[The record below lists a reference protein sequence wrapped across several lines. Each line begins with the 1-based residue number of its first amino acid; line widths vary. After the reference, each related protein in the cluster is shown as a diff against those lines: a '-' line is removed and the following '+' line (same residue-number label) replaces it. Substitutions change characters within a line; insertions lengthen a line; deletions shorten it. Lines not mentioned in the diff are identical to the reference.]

1 MNSKAELTIGA
12 IPADN
17 IAATEED
24 IAATEEDSEEQ
35 RNFRHR
41 YAQELVKK
49 RQPGVDNYYGADEL
63 LEERKKVN
71 QQQMKTPG
79 RKGET
84 IKQEEIDKEMVR
96 RMTR

>member
-24 IAATEEDSEEQ
+24 SEEQ
-35 RNFRHR
+35 RNFRLR

-96 RMTR
+96 RRSTR

>member
-1 MNSKAELTIGA
+1 MNSKAELTISV
-12 IPADN
+12 IPANN
-17 IAATEED
+17 IAAS
-24 IAATEEDSEEQ
+24 EEDSEEQ

-41 YAQELVKK
+41 YGQELVKK

-71 QQQMKTPG
+71 QQHMKTPG

-84 IKQEEIDKEMVR
+84 IKQEEIDKEMKW
-96 RMTR
+96 

>member
-1 MNSKAELTIGA
+1 MNSKSELTIGA

-24 IAATEEDSEEQ
+24 RKEQ
-35 RNFRHR
+35 RNFR
-41 YAQELVKK
+41 
-49 RQPGVDNYYGADEL
+49 ADEL

-96 RMTR
+96 RRSTR

>member
-1 MNSKAELTIGA
+1 M
-12 IPADN
+12 
-17 IAATEED
+17 
-24 IAATEEDSEEQ
+24 
-35 RNFRHR
+35 
-41 YAQELVKK
+41 VKK
-49 RQPGVDNYYGADEL
+49 RQPGVDNYYGGDEL

>member
-1 MNSKAELTIGA
+1 MNSKAELSIGA

-17 IAATEED
+17 IAT
-24 IAATEEDSEEQ
+24 TEEDSEEQ
-35 RNFRHR
+35 RNFRCR

-71 QQQMKTPG
+71 QQQMKTPR

>member
-1 MNSKAELTIGA
+1 MNSKAELTIGD

-17 IAATEED
+17 

-49 RQPGVDNYYGADEL
+49 RQPGVDNYDGADESP
-63 LEERKKVN
+63 EERKKAN

>member
-12 IPADN
+12 IPANN
-17 IAATEED
+17 IAAS
-24 IAATEEDSEEQ
+24 EEDSEEQ

-71 QQQMKTPG
+71 Q
-79 RKGET
+79 
-84 IKQEEIDKEMVR
+84 
-96 RMTR
+96 

>member
-17 IAATEED
+17 IV
-24 IAATEEDSEEQ
+24 ATEEDSEEQ
-35 RNFRHR
+35 RNFRYR

-79 RKGET
+79 RKGAT